1 MQGWE
6 AIKAL
11 SEGKCVQLDSLYYY
25 KVVKTFGNMN
35 TIMLIDSRNANR
47 HEMPC
52 SITGVELMRDDW
64 EIYEE
69 SHDFFWAME
78 QVRDGKKVK
87 RQCWRVPAYM
97 SLTGFTNDTNYFFK
111 KGQNFL
117 NAEDISAKDW
127 ILV

>member
-25 KVVKTFGNMN
+25 KVVKTLGKMN

-52 SITGVELMRDDW
+52 NITGVGLMRDDW

-69 SHDFFWAME
+69 SYDFFWAME

-87 RQCWRVPAYM
+87 RQCWCGPAHM
-97 SLTGFTNDTNYFFK
+97 SLTGFTNTTNYLCN
-111 KGQNFL
+111 KGENFL
-117 NAEDISAKDW
+117 SAEDVSAKDW
-127 ILV
+127 VLV